1 MHNCFDENSI
11 HEFNNEWEAGNP
23 LKFPDFDERL
33 QEAREKTKLKSS
45 CITYEA
51 RIEGIKCIV
60 AILTAPF
67 RGGSV
72 GAAEGAKAQSG

>member
-1 MHNCFDENSI
+1 MNLQAYAQTAVIIQMEYQWFMHNCFDENSI

-51 RIEGIKCIV
+51 KN
-60 AILTAPF
+60 
-67 RGGSV
+67 
-72 GAAEGAKAQSG
+72 